1 MLPLSIPTNAVV
13 KNTAK
18 TIMKRS
24 PVATTIIS
32 LIILAVFFLTQLLFT
47 GMLSWIFNE
56 SIILQITFCVV
67 FFVGLFWPVFMGAIR
82 FFWVFT
88 EHKTSK
94 IEAIFYYFSN
104 FRVYLR
110 AVKTVVLL
118 GVKIFLISFLALIP
132 YFISHLLQG
141 TWIYNTFDFNVP
153 LWSANLK
160 LITDFLKFAGIA
172 LSALLSLKYYL
183 YPVVVVMDERLYLM
197 EAMHISEM
205 ISKQSVSAF
214 ASLVVSFLGWLFFSL
229 LGLPLV
235 YTLPYFLI
243 SYVVHCRFAIV
254 NYNLNLQ
261 RVSG

>member
-24 PVATTIIS
+24 PIATAIIS
-32 LIILAVFFLTQLLFT
+32 LIILAVFFLTQLIFT
-47 GMLSWIFNE
+47 GMLNPLFSKAV
-56 SIILQITFCVV
+56 ILQIISYTLL
-67 FFVGLFWPVFMGAIR
+67 FVCLFWPVFMGAIR

-88 EHKTSK
+88 EHKTNK

-104 FRVYLR
+104 FKVYKR
-110 AVKTVVLL
+110 AIKTIILL
-118 GVKIFLISFLALIP
+118 GTKIFLIAFLTLIP
-132 YFISHLLQG
+132 CFISHLLEG
-141 TWIYNTFDFNVP
+141 SWIYNALDFTVP
-153 LWSANLK
+153 LWTANLK
-160 LITDFLKFAGIA
+160 LITDFLKFAGIT
-172 LSALLSLKYYL
+172 LTVFLSLKYYL
-183 YPVVVVMDERLYLM
+183 YPVVVVMDEDLYLM

-205 ISKQSVSAF
+205 ISKQSISSF
-214 ASLVVSFLGWLFFSL
+214 ASLVVSFLGWFFFSL

-235 YTLPYFLI
+235 YTLPFFLI